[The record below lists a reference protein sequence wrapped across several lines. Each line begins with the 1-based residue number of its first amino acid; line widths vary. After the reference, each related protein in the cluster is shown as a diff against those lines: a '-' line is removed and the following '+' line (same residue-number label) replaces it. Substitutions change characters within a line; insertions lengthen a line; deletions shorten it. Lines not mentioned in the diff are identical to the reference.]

1 MFLTCRP
8 KTNVKGQGSADQRD
22 DACSRTEYERM
33 TMSGYEKLVLTLPN
47 EAAAKLK
54 ELAEQENKTVAAF
67 VANVLDDWLEK
78 RRRDVRLGRTIQQ
91 ATLLEVGKV
100 TGTGRRR

>member
-1 MFLTCRP
+1 
-8 KTNVKGQGSADQRD
+8 
-22 DACSRTEYERM
+22 M